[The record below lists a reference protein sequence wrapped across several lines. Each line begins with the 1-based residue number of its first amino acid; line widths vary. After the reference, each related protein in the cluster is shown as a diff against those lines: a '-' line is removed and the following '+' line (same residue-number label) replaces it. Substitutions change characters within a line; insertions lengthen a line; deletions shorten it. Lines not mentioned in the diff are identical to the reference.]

1 MVTTKGPKGAKA
13 AKGTKSAKAIKGNK
27 GAKSVE
33 GTKGVNPEVLTAVG
47 RRDPTDRT
55 AKAVLSRAVRKN
67 PTKSPAAD
75 VERNRIGKSTDHLDP
90 DYKARG
96 RRRAKSP
103 TEDIDP
109 TYKGSSERG
118 NSTHC
123 PPLRTSP
130 PKVDRLGFIDPSYI
144 DEDAKEEN
152 GEGDEVDIIGGIRIT
167 ASSHSPNSRTVS
179 SPAMLSV
186 RRFIARTEGSPL
198 MGLTGLAT
206 DAYNCL
212 MAPRQSNVDPEHV
225 PPVAAA
231 AASVSALGNTDYY
244 EEGDEVSR

>member
-1 MVTTKGPKGAKA
+1 
-13 AKGTKSAKAIKGNK
+13 
-27 GAKSVE
+27 
-33 GTKGVNPEVLTAVG
+33 
-47 RRDPTDRT
+47 
-55 AKAVLSRAVRKN
+55 
-67 PTKSPAAD
+67 
-75 VERNRIGKSTDHLDP
+75 
-90 DYKARG
+90 
-96 RRRAKSP
+96 
-103 TEDIDP
+103 
-109 TYKGSSERG
+109 
-118 NSTHC
+118 
-123 PPLRTSP
+123 
-130 PKVDRLGFIDPSYI
+130 LGFIDPSYI

-244 EEGDEVSR
+244 EEGDEVSRQLLLEGGGMGTDEFVEEANFDQYNEYGIVKSNINYDTDSDFADEEPPPDMSYYRETAVRRGRSLNPGGPERPDTDGMTEAAEDLALKEWKKARKKWNDANLAKKAKFKRFSDRNKR